1 MVAAAPFGRR
11 RLALQQLAAHM
22 TVIAGAMPILAFAS

>member
-11 RLALQQLAAHM
+11 RLALQKVAAHM
-22 TVIAGAMPILAFAS
+22 TVIAGAMAVLAFAS